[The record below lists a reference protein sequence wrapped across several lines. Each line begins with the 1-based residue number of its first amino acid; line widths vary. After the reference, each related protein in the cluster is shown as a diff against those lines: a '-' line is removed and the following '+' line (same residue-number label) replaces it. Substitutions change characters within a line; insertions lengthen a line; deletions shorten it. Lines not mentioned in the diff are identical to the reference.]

1 MFWPNT
7 VGGVL
12 VKDSI
17 AVSLF
22 SELIRNW
29 ILMKIIF
36 YVIRLVIYDENSKA
50 VDFERLIGGGKCG
63 SKQKSGKAGSILTH
77 SASGDIS

>member
-1 MFWPNT
+1 MFLPNT

-50 VDFERLIGGGKCG
+50 VDFERLIGGEECG
-63 SKQKSGKAGSILTH
+63 
-77 SASGDIS
+77 